1 MKTKTFLLFIAF
13 ALILSSCSQS
23 ISIMNYSSE
32 NYVSLCN
39 YQCITVEKTYLEI
52 SYSEVESIIETE
64 LSANEIYTPVLARS
78 IPEPD
83 DIVLLS
89 VDEKKEYYFVGSD
102 YYSEEL
108 EQALLSMH
116 INETQ
121 TLETKIGTFAKVKLE
136 GIYRHTQTSD
146 TDIVLGHYGYDSFE
160 ELSAFIRQRAREE
173 ILSNYALDIIL
184 EQSKVFALP
193 EELKYQLT
201 LDIQTS
207 KDYILEEY
215 ATFEEYLEENA
226 ITEEEFEE
234 QIASWYYEPMIY
246 KAILDAEGVAITDA
260 DLNLYQD
267 ENQLVECDQ
276 YEIYSQ
282 LAQQK
287 VREIL
292 LSTVQITE

>member
-1 MKTKTFLLFIAF
+1 MNYISADYVVLNDYR
-13 ALILSSCSQS
+13 S
-23 ISIMNYSSE
+23 ISVKEDYLQITDDNVNSI
-32 NYVSLCN
+32 VSM
-39 YQCITVEKTYLEI
+39 
-52 SYSEVESIIETE
+52 E
-64 LSANEIYTPVLARS
+64 LSADEVYIPVTENNAPQDEHILLVSINGNQQYYLWDNNQYPEKMDVQLKSMQVGETKTISGENGISYVVELLEIYRYATIEDTAFVLS
-78 IPEPD
+78 
-83 DIVLLS
+83 
-89 VDEKKEYYFVGSD
+89 YYDCS
-102 YYSEEL
+102 
-108 EQALLSMH
+108 SM
-116 INETQ
+116 
-121 TLETKIGTFAKVKLE
+121 
-136 GIYRHTQTSD
+136 
-146 TDIVLGHYGYDSFE
+146 E
-160 ELSAFIRQRAREE
+160 ELSDFIRKRASQE
-173 ILSNYALDIIL
+173 ILFNYALDIIFENTSIISLPAEL
-184 EQSKVFALP
+184 EN
-193 EELKYQLT
+193 QLT